1 MAGRP
6 GAFFEPLVLAY
17 ALGVATAMVV
27 AMTVAPALALLLFS
41 RGSAARR
48 ESPLLTRLG
57 RRYGAALAGFM
68 RRPRAVLAAG
78 GACLVGAVVLLA
90 VLPLLGTSLIPSFK
104 DRDLLVRL
112 NAEPG
117 TSNTR
122 MTEIATRSAASCG
135 RSRESPTLAP
145 TSGGR
150 SPVTGSSTSTPP
162 TSW

>member
-1 MAGRP
+1 
-6 GAFFEPLVLAY
+6 
-17 ALGVATAMVV
+17 
-27 AMTVAPALALLLFS
+27 
-41 RGSAARR
+41 
-48 ESPLLTRLG
+48 
-57 RRYGAALAGFM
+57 M

-122 MTEIATRSAASCG
+122 MTEIATGQPRAAVDHG
-135 RSRESPTLAP
+135 IANVAP

-150 SPVTGSSTSTPP
+150 SHR
-162 TSW
+162 